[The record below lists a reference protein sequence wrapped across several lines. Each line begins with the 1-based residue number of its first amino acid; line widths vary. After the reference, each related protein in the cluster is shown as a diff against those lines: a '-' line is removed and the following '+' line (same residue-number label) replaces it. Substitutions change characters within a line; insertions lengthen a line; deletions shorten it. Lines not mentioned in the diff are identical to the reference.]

1 MQIPPFNSLDRVVGV
16 LLPPS
21 FLVLLF
27 PLHWNASL
35 PPPAALTD
43 PDMFSMSSFLFWSLW
58 QNLIH
63 LFSLMNFAFILEITN
78 LLYQIKVA
86 LLLQP
91 KTTSQWRNRESW
103 KRRVDFNL
111 FSNTFVSPWVP
122 LWYLPVPGNQA
133 SQPFQFSLTSAL
145 KCLYQKKICITKY
158 LVIDYNNFVC
168 LFVISA

>member
-86 LLLQP
+86 FLLQP

-103 KRRVDFNL
+103 KRRVDFNFFL
-111 FSNTFVSPWVP
+111 RYFR
-122 LWYLPVPGNQA
+122 
-133 SQPFQFSLTSAL
+133 LTL
-145 KCLYQKKICITKY
+145 GP
-158 LVIDYNNFVC
+158 LVIFACAWKPSLPTFPVLADICPEMSLSEKDMYNKITSHR
-168 LFVISA
+168 LQ